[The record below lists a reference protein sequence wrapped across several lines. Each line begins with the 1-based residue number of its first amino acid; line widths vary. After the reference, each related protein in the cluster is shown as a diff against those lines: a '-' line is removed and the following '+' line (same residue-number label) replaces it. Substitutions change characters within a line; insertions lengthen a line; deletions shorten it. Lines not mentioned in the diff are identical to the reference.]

1 MRARLAGVLVLLAI
15 TAACGA
21 RVTDEQRASAGAFTA
36 PGGSTTGDRAVQ
48 DATADQGSGQEL
60 AVGAPAGATA
70 GGASTATAPSA
81 GSPASNGDNGGATD
95 VGVTASEVRI
105 GNVSTLSGPVPGLFR
120 GAVIG
125 TQAAIAYQNSLGGVH
140 GRRLVLEVRDDQL
153 DSAQNRAATRDLL
166 DKVFAFAGSFAVYDD
181 ASAADVGESGIPD
194 VTSALSGAR
203 RRLPNNF
210 NVAPA
215 EDGGTQLGPFAYYKS
230 KFPEEI
236 KAAGTLWGDVPISR
250 SSQMANEAAG
260 TSLGWNFI
268 YSRGY
273 QPTETDFTAD
283 VVRMRQEGVRI
294 VYLAGSEPKTL
305 ARIAK
310 AMRQQSFNVPIV
322 TMNIGYDPSLI
333 PLAGDA
339 LEGMY
344 TTMAWSMFAG
354 EDAAQVPEVRL
365 MNQWMQKVKPG
376 YAPDLYALLG
386 WASGR
391 LLFKAMDQVGPHLT
405 RAAVNDALHNSGN
418 FDANQ
423 LLAPADPGKKV
434 PPTCIV
440 ITILRHG
447 RFERTDTPASGFR
460 CDLGGYFRTRR

>member
-21 RVTDEQRASAGAFTA
+21 RVTDEQRASLL
-36 PGGSTTGDRAVQ
+36 TTTRADTQ
-48 DATADQGSGQEL
+48 DADDSSNTP
-60 AVGAPAGATA
+60 VGPGTEQVTGATA
-70 GGASTATAPSA
+70 TASDGTTSGPTVSVA
-81 GSPASNGDNGGATD
+81 ASEPKDNGGATD
-95 VGVTASEVRI
+95 VGVTATEVHI

-125 TQAAIAYQNSLGGVH
+125 TQAVIAYQNSLGGVH
-140 GRRLVLEVRDDQL
+140 GRKLVLDARDDQL
-153 DSAQNRAATRDLL
+153 DSAQNRAVTHDLIP
-166 DKVFAFAGSFAVYDD
+166 KVFAFSGSFAVYDD
-181 ASAADVGESGIPD
+181 ASAEEVGQSGIPD
-194 VTSALSGAR
+194 VTPALSGVR

-215 EDGGTQLGPFAYYKS
+215 EEGGVQLAPFNYYKS

-236 KAAGTLWGDVPISR
+236 KAVGTLWGDVPISKA
-250 SSQMANEAAG
+250 SQLAEEAAG

-283 VVRMRQEGVRI
+283 VVRMRQEGVRL
-294 VYLAGSEPKTL
+294 VFLAGSEPKTL
-305 ARIAK
+305 ARIAN

-322 TMNIGYDPSLI
+322 TMNIGYDPSLV
-333 PLAGDA
+333 PLAGPA

-354 EDAAQVPEVRL
+354 EDASQVAEVRL
-365 MNQWMQKVKPG
+365 MNQWLQKVKPG
-376 YAPDLYALLG
+376 YAPDLYALLA

-418 FDANQ
+418 FDSNQ

-440 ITILRHG
+440 ITILRKGH
-447 RFERTDTPASGFR
+447 FERIDTPPTGFR
-460 CDLGGYFRTRR
+460 CDLGGYFRSRH

>member
-1 MRARLAGVLVLLAI
+1 MRARLAGVLVLLAV

-21 RVTDEQRASAGAFTA
+21 RVTDEQRASLVAGGLTTA
-36 PGGSTTGDRAVQ
+36 RQATAAQSAGDALPGAPSETIAVGPTTTLAQQSTGDTAV
-48 DATADQGSGQEL
+48 
-60 AVGAPAGATA
+60 APE
-70 GGASTATAPSA
+70 
-81 GSPASNGDNGGATD
+81 DNGGATD
-95 VGVTASEVRI
+95 VGITRDAVRI

-125 TQAAIAYQNSLGGVH
+125 TQAAVAYQNSLGGIH
-140 GRRLVLEVRDDQL
+140 GRKLVLDVRDDQL
-153 DSAQNRAATRDLL
+153 DSAQNRAVTRDLL

-181 ASAADVGESGIPD
+181 ASADDVGRTGIPD
-194 VTSALSGAR
+194 VTPALSGAR

-215 EDGGTQLGPFAYYKS
+215 EEGGTQLGPFNYFKS
-230 KFPEEI
+230 KYPEEI

-250 SSQMANEAAG
+250 ASQMANEAAG
-260 TSLGWNFI
+260 RSVGFNFV

-283 VVRMRQEGVRI
+283 VVRMRQEGVRL

-305 ARIAK
+305 ARIAN

-333 PLAGDA
+333 SLAGEA

-344 TTMAWSMFAG
+344 TTMAWSMFVG
-354 EDAAQVPEVRL
+354 EDAANVPEVRL
-365 MNQWMQKVKPG
+365 MNQWLQKMKPG

-391 LLFKAMDQVGPHLT
+391 YLFQAMQKVGPRLT
-405 RAAVNDALHNSGN
+405 RAAVNEAMHNTGT

-440 ITILRHG
+440 ATILRRG
-447 RFERTDTPASGFR
+447 RFERVDSPPTGYR
-460 CDLGGYFRTRR
+460 CDLGGYFRSRQ

>member
-1 MRARLAGVLVLLAI
+1 MRARLAGVLVLLAMS
-15 TAACGA
+15 AACGA
-21 RVTDEQRASAGAFTA
+21 RVTDEQRASLA
-36 PGGSTTGDRAVQ
+36 TTGPVS
-48 DATADQGSGQEL
+48 SGQ
-60 AVGAPAGATA
+60 AASADTSDTPSGA
-70 GGASTATAPSA
+70 GGVEVADGTASTGDAPSSGPTVTATATGPE
-81 GSPASNGDNGGATD
+81 DNGGATD
-95 VGVTASEVRI
+95 VGVTATEVHI

-125 TQAAIAYQNSLGGVH
+125 TQAVIAYQNSLGGIH
-140 GRRLVLEVRDDQL
+140 GRKLVLEVRDDQL
-153 DSAQNRAATRDLL
+153 DSAQNRAVTHDLIP
-166 DKVFAFAGSFAVYDD
+166 KVFAFSGSFAVYDD
-181 ASAADVGESGIPD
+181 ASAGEIGDTGIPD
-194 VTSALSGAR
+194 VSPALSGDR

-215 EDGGTQLGPFAYYKS
+215 EEGGVQLAPFNYYKG

-236 KAAGTLWGDVPISR
+236 KAVGTLWGDVPISKA
-250 SSQMANEAAG
+250 SQMAEEAAG
-260 TSLGWNFI
+260 ASVGWNFI

-283 VVRMRQEGVRI
+283 VVRMRQQGVRL
-294 VYLAGSEPKTL
+294 VFLAGSEPKTL
-305 ARIAK
+305 ARIAN

-333 PLAGDA
+333 TLAGPA

-344 TTMAWSMFAG
+344 TTMAWSMFVG
-354 EDAAQVPEVRL
+354 EDTDKVAEVRL
-365 MNQWMQKVKPG
+365 MNQWLQKVKPG
-376 YAPDLYALLG
+376 YQPDLYALLA

-391 LLFKAMDQVGPHLT
+391 LLFKTMDQVGPHLT
-405 RAAVNDALHNSGN
+405 RAAVNEALHNNGN

-440 ITILRHG
+440 ITILRKGHY
-447 RFERTDTPASGFR
+447 ERVDTPPTGYR
-460 CDLGGYFRTRR
+460 CDLGGYFRGRH

>member
-1 MRARLAGVLVLLAI
+1 MRARLTGVLVLLVL

-21 RVTDEQRASAGAFTA
+21 RVDDDQRAAANG
-36 PGGSTTGDRAVQ
+36 
-48 DATADQGSGQEL
+48 L
-60 AVGAPAGATA
+60 AVGVADGATA
-70 GGASTATAPSA
+70 TSDGARSTTETSTAGHEAAVGANAVATPAPGETTTAA
-81 GSPASNGDNGGATD
+81 ASPADNGGATD
-95 VGVTASEVRI
+95 IGVTGDAVRL

-125 TQAAIAYQNSLGGVH
+125 TQAVVAYQNSLGGIH
-140 GRRLVLEVRDDQL
+140 GRRLVLDVRDDQL
-153 DSAQNRAATRDLL
+153 DSAQNRAATRDLI

-181 ASAADVGESGIPD
+181 ASAAEVEKSGIPD
-194 VTSALSGAR
+194 VTPALSGAR
-203 RRLPNNF
+203 RRLTNNF

-215 EDGGTQLGPFAYYKS
+215 EDGGTQLGPFTYYKS
-230 KFPEEI
+230 KFPDEI
-236 KAAGTLWGDVPISR
+236 KAVGTLWGDVPISKT
-250 SSQMANEAAG
+250 SQMSNEAAG
-260 TSLGWNFI
+260 ASLGWNFI

-283 VVRMRQEGVRI
+283 VVRMRQEGVRL
-294 VYLAGSEPKTL
+294 VFLAGSEPKTL

-322 TMNIGYDPSLI
+322 TMNIGYDASLV
-333 PLAGDA
+333 PLAADA

-354 EDAAQVPEVRL
+354 EDAAAVPEVRL
-365 MNQWMQKVKPG
+365 MNEWMQKVKPG

-391 LLFKAMDQVGPHLT
+391 LLFKGMEQVGPRLT
-405 RAAVNDALHNSGN
+405 RAAVNDALRNSGT
-418 FDANQ
+418 FDANR

-440 ITILRHG
+440 ATILRGG
-447 RFERTDTPASGFR
+447 RYERVDSPPTGYR
-460 CDLGGYFRTRR
+460 CDLGGYFRSRR